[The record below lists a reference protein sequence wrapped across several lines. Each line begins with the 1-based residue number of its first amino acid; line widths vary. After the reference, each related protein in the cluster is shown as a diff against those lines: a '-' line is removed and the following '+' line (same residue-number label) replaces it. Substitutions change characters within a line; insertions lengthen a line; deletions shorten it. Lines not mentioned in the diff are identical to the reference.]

1 MALSKITQMADEHR
15 RKIRAFGGDPD
26 HPDVKKEYLLVVNLW
41 AMANGH
47 NTISDDRLLSIA
59 RLHLREDYDKP
70 KFVPNGG
77 AGLSPKQLAEQQK
90 AQQEKA
96 GAL

>member
-1 MALSKITQMADEHR
+1 MADEHR

-26 HPDVKKEYLLVVNLW
+26 HPEVIKEYLTVVNLW

-59 RLHLREDYDKP
+59 RVHLREDYDKP

-77 AGLSPKQLAEQQK
+77 AGLSPKQLAEQK

-96 GAL
+96 GTL

>member
-1 MALSKITQMADEHR
+1 MADAHR
-15 RKIRAFGGDPD
+15 RRIRAFGGDPD
-26 HPDVKKEYLLVVNLW
+26 HPEVLKEYLAVVNLW
-41 AMANGH
+41 MMGLGH
-47 NTISDDRLLSIA
+47 NTIGDDRLLSIA
-59 RLHLREDYDKP
+59 RVHLREDYDKP